1 MIKRKIQD
9 IIVKKQKRVVFNKM
23 PEKETEAENFKVH
36 NYFTKAKENSR
47 RNGRISRGKIIFGVF
62 LFLLFLVVGAKT
74 INAFSKAV
82 IQIQLHQ
89 EIINVDSTLK
99 GLIAG
104 KTITEPFDL
113 SVQTME
119 IQISEE
125 RSLAATGKK
134 IVEKKA
140 SGQIVIYNAYS
151 SSAQPFIERTRFE
164 TPDGKIYRIQNK
176 IIVPGAKIEEGKIA
190 PSSIETTVYA
200 NSAGEEY
207 NIDLTDFTI
216 PGFKGD
222 PRYDGFYARS
232 KTPMA
237 GGFKGEVPIVS
248 EEDETKLKESIEKTI
263 EERLWQQAKAQTP
276 EDFVLY
282 SNAAQIT
289 FSENQI
295 SARDKNIFTM
305 KKEGFLFAYLLNK
318 EGLSRSLVKKYLGED
333 LVDKVR
339 AYDLDNLKF
348 QMVSLDE
355 KKGTV
360 VFQIQGMVKFVW
372 IIEEEEFKKSLIAS
386 SGNMEKVFKNY
397 PAIEKASVVFKP
409 SWWRFFP
416 NKASKIQIESL
427 IK

>member
-1 MIKRKIQD
+1 
-9 IIVKKQKRVVFNKM
+9 
-23 PEKETEAENFKVH
+23 
-36 NYFTKAKENSR
+36 
-47 RNGRISRGKIIFGVF
+47 
-62 LFLLFLVVGAKT
+62 
-74 INAFSKAV
+74 
-82 IQIQLHQ
+82 
-89 EIINVDSTLK
+89 
-99 GLIAG
+99 
-104 KTITEPFDL
+104 
-113 SVQTME
+113 
-119 IQISEE
+119 
-125 RSLAATGKK
+125 
-134 IVEKKA
+134 
-140 SGQIVIYNAYS
+140 
-151 SSAQPFIERTRFE
+151 
-164 TPDGKIYRIQNK
+164 
-176 IIVPGAKIEEGKIA
+176 
-190 PSSIETTVYA
+190 
-200 NSAGEEY
+200 
-207 NIDLTDFTI
+207 
-216 PGFKGD
+216 
-222 PRYDGFYARS
+222 
-232 KTPMA
+232 MA